1 MDTGATFSACNQYR
15 YRLWRYWSAEP
26 AVLFLMLN
34 PSTAD
39 ETVNDPTV
47 ERCQRRAKAMGAGGL
62 QVANIFALRSTDPA
76 ALYTAADPVGQDND
90 AAILAAANECAQ
102 VICAWGVHGEYQGRG
117 DAVLAMLGGAGV
129 TPHCLGTTK
138 AGHPRHPLYVGYA
151 VRPMKL
157 QVAA

>member
-1 MDTGATFSACNQYR
+1 MTGATFSPCGAYR
-15 YRLWRYWSAEP
+15 YRLWRYWSGEP

-62 QVANIFALRSTDPA
+62 QVANIFALRSTDPG
-76 ALYTAADPVGQDND
+76 ALYAADDPVGPDND
-90 AAILAAANECAQ
+90 AAILAAARECAQ
-102 VICAWGVHGEYQGRG
+102 VICAWGVHGEYRGRG
-117 DAVLAMLGGAGV
+117 NAVLAMLRTAGI

-138 AGHPRHPLYVGYA
+138 DGHPRHPLYVSYGVTP
-151 VRPMKL
+151 VRL
-157 QVAA
+157 QEAA

>member
-1 MDTGATFSACNQYR
+1 MDTGATFSACSQYR
-15 YRLWRYWSAEP
+15 YRLWRHWSAEP

-47 ERCQRRAKAMGAGGL
+47 ERCQRRAKEMGAGGL

-76 ALYTAADPVGQDND
+76 ALYTAADPVGPDND
-90 AAILAAANECAQ
+90 AAILSAANECAQ
-102 VICAWGVHGEYQGRG
+102 VICAWGVHGEHQGRG
-117 DAVLAMLGGAGV
+117 DAVLAMLGSAGI